1 MRLHKLIYKFT
12 EDLSDLVHDLK
23 LAEAK
28 AKGEAT
34 LKEIIGSAAVLQTFS
49 VTSTRGKKEAT
60 VQGSKIVSGYLDTK
74 SKYQVVR
81 DDEILCE
88 GLSLSSLRHLKT
100 TVQRLESGS
109 ECGVVFDW
117 KKEIELQRG
126 DMI

>member
-1 MRLHKLIYKFT
+1 VRLHKLIYKFT

-74 SKYQVVR
+74 SKYQVIR

-109 ECGVVFDW
+109 ECGLVFDW
-117 KKEIELQRG
+117 KKEIELKRG
-126 DMI
+126 DII